1 MRGVRDLLICVM
13 ATTGACGIVLAAVG
27 ACGIA
32 HAATVVPAAAAALA
46 TTAAPTATAALAAT
60 AAPSTAAGKSAALS
74 SLELPRASPVPGGI
88 FVARLDGPTNQAPV
102 VTYDGNRAM
111 VLRSKGKWV
120 AVVGLPLA
128 IKPGPASILVKSGGT
143 TELPVGFNVRDKQ
156 YSVQSLKVAPGK
168 VDLSPE
174 DLERSKQESAR
185 IHAAFATYSAQPPA
199 TLRLLQPVPGIR
211 TSSYG
216 LRRIF
221 NNQPRSPH
229 TGMDIAASTGT
240 PIKAAADGRVVE
252 AGDFFYGGNTV
263 IVDHGEGLMTMYC
276 HLSKIGVKI
285 GDHLNTGDVLGK
297 VGATGR
303 VTGPHLHWAVVLN
316 QTIVDPALFLAPKPR
331 G

>member
-1 MRGVRDLLICVM
+1 MRAVRNVLICVV
-13 ATTGACGIVLAAVG
+13 ATIG

-32 HAATVVPAAAAALA
+32 HAAPAVPAAPAVSAAV
-46 TTAAPTATAALAAT
+46 AAT
-60 AAPSTAAGKSAALS
+60 SAFKSS
-74 SLELPRASPVPGGI
+74 SELPQASLVPGGI
-88 FVARLDGPTNQAPV
+88 FITPVDGPANQAPV

-111 VLRSKGKWV
+111 VLRSRGKWV

-128 IKPGPASILVKSGGT
+128 IKPGPASILVKSGDAT
-143 TELPVGFNVRDKQ
+143 DVPVGFNVKDKQ

-185 IHAAFATYSAQPPA
+185 IHAAFATYSTQPPA

-221 NNQPRSPH
+221 NDQPRNPH

-252 AGDFFYGGNTV
+252 AGNFFYGGNTV
-263 IVDHGEGLMTMYC
+263 IVDHGEGLITMYC
-276 HLSKIGVKI
+276 HLSKIGVQI
-285 GDHLNTGDVLGK
+285 GDRLKTGDVLGK

-303 VTGPHLHWAVVLN
+303 VTGPHLHWAVALN
-316 QTIVDPALFLAPKPR
+316 QTIVDPALFLAPKPH

>member
-1 MRGVRDLLICVM
+1 MCVVAAM
-13 ATTGACGIVLAAVG
+13 EACGL
-27 ACGIA
+27 A
-32 HAATVVPAAAAALA
+32 HAATARAMPAPTAAAVATTGPTTAAVPAAAA
-46 TTAAPTATAALAAT
+46 TSIAAA
-60 AAPSTAAGKSAALS
+60 KSAAS
-74 SLELPRASPVPGGI
+74 SSFELPKASLVPGGI
-88 FVARLDGPTNQAPV
+88 FIATLDGPANQAPV

-128 IKPGPASILVKSGGT
+128 IKPGAASILVKSGDA
-143 TELPVGFNVRDKQ
+143 TEVPVGFNVRDKQ
-156 YSVQSLKVAPGK
+156 YRVQSLKVAPGK

-174 DLERSKQESAR
+174 DAERAKQETAR
-185 IHAAFATYSAQPPA
+185 IHAAFATYSTQPPA

-221 NNQPRSPH
+221 NDQPRSPH

-263 IVDHGEGLMTMYC
+263 IVDHGEGLITMYC

-285 GDHLNTGDVLGK
+285 GDELKTGDVLGK

-303 VTGPHLHWAVVLN
+303 VTGPHLHWAVILN
-316 QTIVDPALFLAPKPR
+316 QTIVDPALFLAPPKSH

>member
-1 MRGVRDLLICVM
+1 MRAVRNVLICVV
-13 ATTGACGIVLAAVG
+13 ATIG

-32 HAATVVPAAAAALA
+32 HAAPAVPEAPAVSAAAVVSTAAAAPAAAAATSA
-46 TTAAPTATAALAAT
+46 F
-60 AAPSTAAGKSAALS
+60 KSS
-74 SLELPRASPVPGGI
+74 SELPQASLVPGGI
-88 FVARLDGPTNQAPV
+88 FITPLDGPANQAPV

-111 VLRSKGKWV
+111 VLRSRGKWV

-128 IKPGPASILVKSGGT
+128 IKPGPASILVKSGDAT
-143 TELPVGFNVRDKQ
+143 DVPVGFNVKDKQ

-185 IHAAFATYSAQPPA
+185 IHAAFATYSTQPPA

-221 NNQPRSPH
+221 NDQPRNPH

-252 AGDFFYGGNTV
+252 AGNFFYGGNTV
-263 IVDHGEGLMTMYC
+263 IVDHGEGLITMYC
-276 HLSKIGVKI
+276 HLSKIGVQI
-285 GDHLNTGDVLGK
+285 GDHLKTGDVLGK

-303 VTGPHLHWAVVLN
+303 VTGPHLHWAVALN
-316 QTIVDPALFLAPKPR
+316 QTIVDPALFLAPKPHS
-331 G
+331 

>member
-1 MRGVRDLLICVM
+1 MQAVWRVLICVV
-13 ATTGACGIVLAAVG
+13 ATIE

-32 HAATVVPAAAAALA
+32 HAAAVTS
-46 TTAAPTATAALAAT
+46 AAT
-60 AAPSTAAGKSAALS
+60 AKAARPTAEAKSAAS
-74 SLELPRASPVPGGI
+74 PSLELPHVSRVPGGI
-88 FVARLDGPTNQAPV
+88 FIAPVEGPANQAPV

-128 IKPGPASILVKSGGT
+128 IKPGPANILVKSGDAA
-143 TELPVGFNVRDKQ
+143 EIPVGFTVRDKH

-174 DLERSKQESAR
+174 DVERANQESVR
-185 IHAAFATYSAQPPA
+185 IHTAFASYSAKPPA

-211 TSSYG
+211 TSSFG

-221 NNQPRSPH
+221 NNQPRNPH
-229 TGMDIAASTGT
+229 TGMDIAAPTGT
-240 PIKAAADGRVVE
+240 PIKAAADGQVLE

-263 IVDHGEGLMTMYC
+263 IVDHGEGLITMYC

-285 GDHLNTGDVLGK
+285 GDHLKTGDVLGK

-303 VTGPHLHWAVVLN
+303 VTGPHLHFAVVLN
-316 QTIVDPALFLAPKPR
+316 QTIVDPALFLAPTPHS
-331 G
+331 

>member
-1 MRGVRDLLICVM
+1 MRAVRNVLICVV
-13 ATTGACGIVLAAVG
+13 ATIE

-32 HAATVVPAAAAALA
+32 HAAPAVPAAPALSAAAVVS
-46 TTAAPTATAALAAT
+46 TAAAASATAAAT
-60 AAPSTAAGKSAALS
+60 SAFKS
-74 SLELPRASPVPGGI
+74 SLELPQASLVPGGI
-88 FVARLDGPTNQAPV
+88 FIARVDGPVNQTPV

-128 IKPGPASILVKSGGT
+128 IKPGPASILVKSGDA
-143 TELPVGFNVRDKQ
+143 TEVPVGFNVKDKQ

-185 IHAAFATYSAQPPA
+185 IHAAFATYSSQPPA

-221 NNQPRSPH
+221 NDQPRSPH

-252 AGDFFYGGNTV
+252 AGNFFYGGNTV
-263 IVDHGEGLMTMYC
+263 IVDHGAGLITMYC

-285 GDHLNTGDVLGK
+285 GDDLKTGDVLGK

-303 VTGPHLHWAVVLN
+303 VTGPHLHWAVILN
-316 QTIVDPALFLAPKPR
+316 QTIVDPALFLAPPKPR